1 MALNYMQSMRS
12 LRSIASPA
20 YQPQL
25 RSMATL
31 PSQFTSTMEHVVQ
44 QQRGSAYPFR
54 NIRVHAE
61 SGAVDDIMEKLK
73 TLTLAEAAEL
83 IKEMEETFGVSA
95 AAAAVAMPAA
105 GGAAGGA
112 PAEAAEEKTT
122 FDVVLES
129 VDESK
134 RVAGLKV
141 VRGLTGLGLK
151 ETKDFMSALPKAV
164 KEGVSKDD
172 AEAAKKELEA
182 VGAKVAIK

>member
-1 MALNYMQSMRS
+1 MGR
-12 LRSIASPA
+12 
-20 YQPQL
+20 
-25 RSMATL
+25 
-31 PSQFTSTMEHVVQ
+31 TMEHVLQ
-44 QQRGSAYPFR
+44 HQRGSAYPFR
-54 NIRVHAE
+54 NVRVHAE

-95 AAAAVAMPAA
+95 AAAAVAAPMA
-105 GGAAGGA
+105 GGAGGA

-182 VGAKVAIK
+182 VGAKAAIK